1 MGSERQDLSLET
13 GKMGRLKFLFV
24 VACLLSCASFALAAG
39 ADPAAID
46 AETIST
52 EKKSALA
59 EQYLANMRSSLK
71 KALALEEKAEG
82 TTDILQVNCIKDNRQ
97 SIEGLLKI
105 ATQAE
110 TSLNEAIS
118 RKDEELIN
126 HEFTKISIAA
136 VRVEGF
142 NVTMSGCV
150 GEASQYTGQ
159 TTVDTDI
166 DEEIRSDNPAEDSS
180 KLGFP
185 SVFATNP
192 SASTRPPAV
201 SGSK

>member
-1 MGSERQDLSLET
+1 MS
-13 GKMGRLKFLFV
+13 RLKFLL
-24 VACLLSCASFALAAG
+24 VAAFMLSTSFALAATI
-39 ADPAAID
+39 DPSAVA
-46 AETIST
+46 AETVST
-52 EKKSALA
+52 KKKSALTG
-59 EQYLANMRSSLK
+59 QYLTKMRDALK
-71 KALALEEKAEG
+71 NALDLEEKAEG

-110 TSLNEAIS
+110 VSLKEAIS
-118 RKDEELIN
+118 RKDEELTN
-126 HEFTKISIAA
+126 HEFTKISIAT

-142 NVTMSGCV
+142 NVAMAGCI
-150 GEASQYTGQ
+150 GEANQYTGQ

-166 DEEIRSDNPAEDSS
+166 DDEIRSDDPAGDSS
-180 KLGFP
+180 KLSFP
-185 SVFATNP
+185 SIFATSP